1 MQMKTVIVTGAN
13 SGLGLWTT
21 KHLLDLDYRVIMA
34 CRNIEKTQK
43 AINDFSPFDKNKSF
57 IIKLLDLADF
67 ESIRN
72 FVNDLSDFEDI
83 YALVCN
89 AGISYEGPFQ
99 YTKNG
104 VEASFGTNY
113 LGHFLLTNL
122 LLEKYNLQR
131 IVMVSSELHNPNNRS
146 PFAKAEFRPVEELA
160 YPKVDAGS
168 TLQKQTQSFYATS
181 KLCMVLFAYELDRRI
196 KTKGLYK
203 TVLVNAINP
212 GLMLTTNLGRK
223 YTPGEKSR
231 RKILDLI
238 FKLIGLGDNPKDS
251 AKAVVR
257 LIDSVST
264 TAQYYHINRCIQSST
279 DSYDEQKAKA
289 LWEGSEKIIGTKFL
303 EA

>member
-1 MQMKTVIVTGAN
+1 MKTVIVTGAN

-21 KHLLDLDYRVIMA
+21 KYLLDLDYRVIMA

-57 IIKLLDLADF
+57 IIKQLDLADF
-67 ESIRN
+67 ESVQN
-72 FVNDLSDFEDI
+72 FVNDLSDFKDI
-83 YALVCN
+83 YALDCN
-89 AGISYEGPFQ
+89 AGISYEGPFR

-122 LLEKYNLQR
+122 LLEKYSLER
-131 IVMVSSELHNPNNRS
+131 IVIVSSELHNPINKS
-146 PFAKAEFRPVEELA
+146 PFAKAVFKPVNELA
-160 YPKVDAGS
+160 YPEVDASS

-181 KLCMVLFAYELDRRI
+181 KLCMVLFAYELDRRL

-203 TVLVNAINP
+203 NILVNAINP

-223 YTPGEKSR
+223 YTKGENLYR
-231 RKILDLI
+231 NILDFI

-257 LIDSVST
+257 LIDSVNTS
-264 TAQYYHINRCIQSST
+264 AQYYDKEKAIESST

-289 LWEGSEKIIGTKFL
+289 LWEGSEKIIGIQFL
-303 EA
+303 DT